1 MNKLIT
7 IIIGTSLIASALLAA
22 AGCSAPA
29 GIPVSNET
37 ATNNNSAGMTI
48 PEGQNNTP
56 DNPAGM
62 TMPAFD
68 LNNLPAP
75 ENAAK

>member
-7 IIIGTSLIASALLAA
+7 LILGISLIASTLLAVT
-22 AGCSAPA
+22 GCSA
-29 GIPVSNET
+29 GTVIPVPNET